1 MVSLKRNVIKKKS
14 KMKSWSSSLVF
25 HEVNRNSNIALQ
37 LETFGMQES
46 PCVRGMPSHLLYV
59 FRMMSK
65 MARMIIMPMTMTA
78 IIAPEPERHRREE
91 RWALW
96 QLVYELRRLIHISP
110 SCDGPTYFVCPPEIM
125 TCDLATISLKGKQTT
140 VNIFYQILVCQAHK
154 KCAD

>member
-1 MVSLKRNVIKKKS
+1 MVSLKRNVIKK
-14 KMKSWSSSLVF
+14 SSSLVF

-46 PCVRGMPSHLLYV
+46 PCVRGMSSHLLYV

-91 RWALW
+91 R
-96 QLVYELRRLIHISP
+96 
-110 SCDGPTYFVCPPEIM
+110 
-125 TCDLATISLKGKQTT
+125 
-140 VNIFYQILVCQAHK
+140 
-154 KCAD
+154 